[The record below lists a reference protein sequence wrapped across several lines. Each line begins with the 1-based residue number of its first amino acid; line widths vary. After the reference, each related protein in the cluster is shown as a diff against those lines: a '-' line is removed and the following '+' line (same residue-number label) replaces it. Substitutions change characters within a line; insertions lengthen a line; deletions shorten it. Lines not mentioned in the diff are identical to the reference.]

1 MLLVRSGS
9 SFRGGPPPWSGG
21 RGRRGGRGG
30 GWRGGWGGRGWWGG
44 PGTVPTPEPLPP
56 PPPNVFRVATTTVDG
71 RGLESPVSPRF
82 ARGPY
87 IVVVDVA
94 NGSVVNVK
102 VMANPFANF
111 PHGAGV
117 AFAQWLIFSG
127 VRAVLAP
134 NLGPNAAMVLQQA
147 GVAIYS
153 AVPGARVID
162 ALRSLGIVR
171 A

>member
-1 MLLVRSGS
+1 M
-9 SFRGGPPPWSGG
+9 
-21 RGRRGGRGG
+21 
-30 GWRGGWGGRGWWGG
+30 
-44 PGTVPTPEPLPP
+44 VPTPEPLPP
-56 PPPNVFRVATTTVDG
+56 PPPNVFRVATTTVDS

-87 IVVVDVA
+87 IVVVDIASGRVA
-94 NGSVVNVK
+94 DVRVL
-102 VMANPFANF
+102 ANPFANF

-117 AFAQWLIFSG
+117 AFAQWLISSG

-134 NLGPNAAMVLQQA
+134 NLGPNVAMVLQQA
-147 GVAIYS
+147 GIAVYS

-162 ALRSLGIVR
+162 ALRSLGLVR